1 MSKSGEEKRQ
11 HKRVLFTVEDGIVGV
26 FYPPGVDNEPVTAT
40 VVNMS
45 SGGVKLIFKSVLD
58 NNIKEG
64 DRLILSELRGAA
76 SSQVI
81 VDIDTEV
88 KWISDDELTEDIGLG
103 VEFLNVLEDNQQQI
117 DDMVEFW
124 YLQKI

>member
-1 MSKSGEEKRQ
+1 MRKSGKEKRQ

-26 FYPPGVDNEPVTAT
+26 FYPPGADNEPVTAT
-40 VVNMS
+40 VLNMS

-103 VEFLNVLEDNQQQI
+103 VEFLDVLENDQQQI